1 VLNFTGALGGNFADS
16 LPNCYQFYDSIK
28 TTEKERYDSFEGWGD
43 IMIAFLFNQMGNA
56 LEFQQ
61 KFENIKLDK
70 ETQNFQGVWMEYGDL
85 VHIIWDFQKLE
96 ASARGSLD
104 AYMAQYFP
112 NEMVYDTTAEE
123 YVTMTALQRFA
134 SYIDFKA
141 AQSEAVLS

>member
-1 VLNFTGALGGNFADS
+1 
-16 LPNCYQFYDSIK
+16 
-28 TTEKERYDSFEGWGD
+28 
-43 IMIAFLFNQMGNA
+43 MGNA